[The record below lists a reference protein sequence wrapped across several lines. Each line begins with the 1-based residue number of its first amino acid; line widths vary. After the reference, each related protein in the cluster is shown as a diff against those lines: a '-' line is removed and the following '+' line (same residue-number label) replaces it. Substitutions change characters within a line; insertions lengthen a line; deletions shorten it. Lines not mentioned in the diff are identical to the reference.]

1 MVHKLTFAMSAGD
14 DETTVDASLLGAHR
28 TGRGQAAAAHLANAA
43 TPAAGPLATIVV
55 AAVCCL
61 GLPNPLGLLHV
72 EMPVVGTE
80 RRRARGRDALPARP
94 LRRRQLSLSAV
105 D

>member
-1 MVHKLTFAMSAGD
+1 M
-14 DETTVDASLLGAHR
+14 
-28 TGRGQAAAAHLANAA
+28 
-43 TPAAGPLATIVV
+43 
-55 AAVCCL
+55 
-61 GLPNPLGLLHV
+61 PNPLGLLHV